1 MSIKDK
7 VVKVV
12 ADQLG
17 VDADKVT
24 ETSSFVDDL
33 GADSLD
39 TVELVM
45 ALEEEFDT
53 EIPDD
58 QAEAITTVKD
68 AIAFIE
74 DKLGSDA

>member
-1 MSIKDK
+1 MSSIEERVRKI
-7 VVKVV
+7 VVE
-12 ADQLG
+12 QLG
-17 VDADKVT
+17 VTEDQVT
-24 ETSSFVDDL
+24 LEASFVDDL

-45 ALEEEFDT
+45 ALEEEFDA

-58 QAEAITTVKD
+58 QAEAITTVKQ

-74 DKLGSDA
+74 ANDKG